1 MRTNSDSNSLISCGC
16 AFALLVFN
24 VFVGSWS
31 VNYLLEF
38 FLSKTIP
45 FIGSALIGLFVGEI
59 SVPVAVVIA
68 ILKYFHVL

>member
-1 MRTNSDSNSLISCGC
+1 MSTKFDGLFQCGC
-16 AFALLVFN
+16 AVALLVFN

-38 FLSKTIP
+38 FLSKSIP

-68 ILKYFHVL
+68 VLKYFHVL